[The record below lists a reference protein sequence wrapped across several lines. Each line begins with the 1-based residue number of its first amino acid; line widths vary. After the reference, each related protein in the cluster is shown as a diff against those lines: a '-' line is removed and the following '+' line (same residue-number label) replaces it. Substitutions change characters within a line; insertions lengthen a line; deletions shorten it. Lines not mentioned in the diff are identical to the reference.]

1 MSMKW
6 VSFIAFSCNCI
17 VSALGPA
24 FPTPPAKVSEV
35 SICFLARYTTVGSS
49 ENLQAFYSSGEGFF
63 ENGLNSESF
72 TAQLQDIDLDLF
84 INATDATLHGIE
96 NGCQYFVSKAT
107 SSDTT
112 EIASASIAEAILTTS
127 CSATSKILSNTRAFP
142 YFVRSVG
149 ATSNEADCLVAF
161 ANSYALQNVAIVS
174 SETDISQE
182 LLLALVP
189 KLSKESIMI
198 RSATFVD
205 GTESSFAASLDGIA
219 SADVVAVLVL
229 GDGSNTDGLFEMA
242 RARNLTTNGMVWIT
256 SEMYSFYGASLS
268 LDDPERRGL
277 EFAVGSTPNRGQVT
291 YGNPFASFEAYCY
304 DMTEA
309 VLRGIDLAI
318 AQHGFENI
326 DVYNVRRQIDGLVF
340 NGQTG
345 ETYFDETGIRESA
358 NFSFISFEETSVRYV
373 GKCSGIVYSKT
384 AEVPL
389 PNNETLRV
397 PTTLKLQTNFWKS
410 LPITGPSPSRR
421 TGTLVAR
428 SIEHSHIYAFGG
440 AGPNSQAHNDLY
452 LFDVNELAWKQVPTT
467 TDRPRERVSGALVA
481 VRDTLLLY
489 GGITITNNI
498 LDDMYW
504 FDIPTATWTEVDLSL
519 MDRPVP
525 RRDFAYVEMQ
535 DGFIIFGGYSPY
547 ADNPFFNDVWEYKI
561 TENVWMLHTPSDFN
575 QVAPLV
581 ASPMLAVTN
590 TWDTLFLFGGTTDYN
605 SDEAATYSFDLR
617 TGVWSM
623 VNAESILA
631 PARSGAAIA
640 YYGNSLVVGIGTSH
654 AMSRD
659 LTDFYR
665 LGLDLCDGV
674 TCEGWRKIEMREFSR
689 SGTGNCPVFGG
700 WMYCFGG
707 VVDMDY
713 TNDLNRWRLR
723 SVDNSTHLVS
733 MSDIVVTVSD
743 TSYTI
748 ALAKSVISSSNNIF
762 VYGGIEA
769 PGIFSTK
776 LSDYDVNQHDFD
788 QFGSGTAPLRMYH
801 ATTSFGGFMVAFG
814 GQNEYGQIV
823 NEMHFIPISATQA
836 PPAYPVEHTEVWPA
850 ARSKHVM
857 VTINTEELFMYGGAN
872 EIDEHYDS
880 WIFHVTTRMWTLLH
894 EPGSVE
900 RTQRVMDFALEQEA
914 SFPVHNRGGVAVLVG
929 DFIIYL
935 GGETWSSTPT
945 DSIYAFSLLSNSW
958 KRLDANMLQPAVYH
972 VAVAVGPRIIIHGGK
987 SGYRVL
993 DDLYY
998 MQVTSMDKWPTLG
1011 PPELFPST
1019 HVAVVPKARAYHW
1032 GNVVGHGLIIGG
1044 GLTGSSSY
1052 LDGSLLND
1060 VHEYVFGPVCTR
1072 EEVASGDIN
1081 DCWLCGPGTYH
1092 NSTMTWS
1099 SDRGREGKYGL
1110 SCAVCMAGAYS
1121 DMAGTLDCVRCPTG
1135 YQSSEGNVGSGG
1147 CFPCLRGYKMSMKY
1161 CSECDVGDICPMGSD
1176 APLVEG
1182 TREYEFYLRATG
1194 GYTLEEQPSTLDT
1207 RNEDIQE
1214 AKESVVTVCLTL
1226 AGLLCALI
1234 LILSTMREGRRFVSR
1249 ADNFAVEHHDT
1260 TVDGVLRET
1269 KNAFGGFFFLQ
1280 YMVLSVMV
1288 VLLTATPFMIMNEY
1302 EVRTKEPRT
1311 MILLGQDEVE
1321 TLATTFTV
1329 ALHFLSG
1336 TSCVCDADE
1345 CLAADEA
1352 WVPCSEDVILS
1363 STGIEG
1369 YPMMQCRMGVRL
1381 CEMRVSCENCAFVKS
1396 LQPKLLIT
1404 LDVPQVMTDAFTYY
1418 VNSTSGYPGQY
1429 SAIAGSAFIHSGQ
1442 DMFRGYDPSVISV
1455 EVTETLY
1462 EDFVNDVFGTGALV
1476 SSLGIEYGSVVDTNT
1491 FTKEQGLGFAVNFIV
1506 NGNAVR
1512 IVRREVFTPIT
1523 IISSAASVVSA
1534 FTGAFALLMRFS
1546 EHLCGLLRMLW
1557 SFVQRPAVQPI

>member
-1 MSMKW
+1 MTALNRVL
-6 VSFIAFSCNCI
+6 VSLC
-17 VSALGPA
+17 VLLLGYVGFVISIPN
-24 FPTPPAKVSEV
+24 PVVPEV
-35 SICFLARYTTVGSS
+35 TLCFLSRKSSTVYY
-49 ENLQAFYSSGEGFF
+49 ENVQSFYDSGDNFF
-63 ENGLNSESF
+63 THGLNSQIFSANLEEV
-72 TAQLQDIDLDLF
+72 DLDAF
-84 INATDATLHGIE
+84 PNSTEAAVYSIE
-96 NGCQYFVSKAT
+96 NGCQYIISKA
-107 SSDTT
+107 SSTDAS
-112 EIASASIAEAILTTS
+112 EIASVSALTFLLSTS
-127 CSATSKILSNTRAFP
+127 CSATSQSLANSRVFP
-142 YFVRSVG
+142 FFVRTLGSVV
-149 ATSNEADCLVAF
+149 NEADCLTAF
-161 ANSYALQNVAIVS
+161 AYTYGLQNVAIVS
-174 SETDISQE
+174 SDAELSQE
-182 LLLALVP
+182 LYSSLEP
-189 KLSKESIMI
+189 KLAKEYIVV
-198 RSATFVD
+198 RANVLVD
-205 GTESSFAASLDGIA
+205 GTETSFNEALSTIVA
-219 SADVVAVLVL
+219 ADVMAVVVI
-229 GDGSNTDGLFEMA
+229 GGVTDTDGLFEMA
-242 RARNLTTNGMVWIT
+242 RARNLTSNGLIWIT
-256 SEMYSFYGASLS
+256 SEVYSIHGVTLTQ
-268 LDDPERRGL
+268 DDPERQGL
-277 EFAVGSTPNRGQVT
+277 QYAVGLVPTRGQVT
-291 YGNPFASFEAYCY
+291 YGNAFASYESYCY

-945 DSIYAFSLLSNSW
+945 DNIYAFSFQESSW
-958 KRLDANMLQPAVYH
+958 QSLDATLLKPIVYH
-972 VAVAVGPRIIIHGGK
+972 VAVAIGTRIIIYGGK
-987 SGYRVL
+987 HGYNVV

-998 MQVTSMDKWPTLG
+998 MQVTSTSANTWPSLG
-1011 PPELFPST
+1011 PPEFFTLSST
-1019 HVAVVPKARAYHW
+1019 LVQPTARAYHW
-1032 GNVVGHGLIIGG
+1032 GSVVGNTLITGG
-1044 GLTGSSSY
+1044 GMTGSFGY
-1052 LDGSLLND
+1052 LEGLLLGD
-1060 VHEYVFGPVCTR
+1060 VYEYAIGPVCTR
-1072 EEVASGDIN
+1072 DQVSSGDIHS
-1081 DCWLCGPGTYH
+1081 CWLCDVGTYH
-1092 NSTMTWS
+1092 NTTMSWAADKET
-1099 SDRGREGKYGL
+1099 GHLYEV
-1110 SCAVCMAGAYS
+1110 SCALCGEGYYTDKAG
-1121 DMAGTLDCVRCPTG
+1121 MLECLPCPTG
-1135 YQSSEGNVGSGG
+1135 YMSKEGNVGLSG
-1147 CFPCLRGYKMSMKY
+1147 CYPAARGSKMQIKVSD
-1161 CSECDVGDICPMGSD
+1161 CEEDEVCPAGSAAALEVGS
-1176 APLVEG
+1176 L
-1182 TREYEFYLRATG
+1182 EYNYYLNAVSG
-1194 GYTLEEQPSTLDT
+1194 FSASEQPSGLDNK
-1207 RNEDIQE
+1207 RDDIE
-1214 AKESVVTVCLTL
+1214 AMKDTIILVCLPL
-1226 AGLLCALI
+1226 AGCVCAISLMLL
-1234 LILSTMREGRRFVSR
+1234 TMHKGRWFVTR
-1249 ADNFAVEHHDT
+1249 ADRFGRKHRGT
-1260 TVDGVLRET
+1260 TVDGVIQLT
-1269 KNAFGGFFFLQ
+1269 KNAFGGFFL
-1280 YMVLSVMV
+1280 
-1288 VLLTATPFMIMNEY
+1288 
-1302 EVRTKEPRT
+1302 
-1311 MILLGQDEVE
+1311 
-1321 TLATTFTV
+1321 FTIHGSHGDGDH
-1329 ALHFLSG
+1329 AG
-1336 TSCVCDADE
+1336 TN
-1345 CLAADEA
+1345 
-1352 WVPCSEDVILS
+1352 
-1363 STGIEG
+1363 
-1369 YPMMQCRMGVRL
+1369 PMDDH
-1381 CEMRVSCENCAFVKS
+1381 E
-1396 LQPKLLIT
+1396 
-1404 LDVPQVMTDAFTYY
+1404 
-1418 VNSTSGYPGQY
+1418 
-1429 SAIAGSAFIHSGQ
+1429 
-1442 DMFRGYDPSVISV
+1442 
-1455 EVTETLY
+1455 
-1462 EDFVNDVFGTGALV
+1462 
-1476 SSLGIEYGSVVDTNT
+1476 
-1491 FTKEQGLGFAVNFIV
+1491 
-1506 NGNAVR
+1506 
-1512 IVRREVFTPIT
+1512 
-1523 IISSAASVVSA
+1523 
-1534 FTGAFALLMRFS
+1534 
-1546 EHLCGLLRMLW
+1546 
-1557 SFVQRPAVQPI
+1557 